1 MNRLKYVLLLF
12 LSLSTISCGVTY
24 SFTGVGDLDA
34 ETFQVNYFQNT
45 ANLIEPGFDRDFTL
59 ALQDLILNQT
69 NLNLTNSNGDLVYEG
84 EITEYR
90 IAPMTAQAN
99 NTAAQNRL
107 TVSVNVRFYD
117 KKKPDDEF
125 EQRFS
130 FFFDYPGG
138 QLLQGSQK
146 ETAHEAIF
154 ERITQDIFNATLA
167 NW

>member
-99 NTAAQNRL
+99 NTAAPAKMYDPLSNPLRSITCSPSFPAVKL
-107 TVSVNVRFYD
+107 STTV
-117 KKKPDDEF
+117 
-125 EQRFS
+125 
-130 FFFDYPGG
+130 
-138 QLLQGSQK
+138 
-146 ETAHEAIF
+146 A
-154 ERITQDIFNATLA
+154 ERS
-167 NW
+167 